1 MLTLTLAVAQNQSGL
16 IYFAGLVLV
25 LLVLLLLLYLWMGEK
40 RDKSDWLL
48 IKRDIIKRGKS
59 LFLPYTERFAEDI
72 ENGDKVFVQGKLS
85 RKVQIGLKTV
95 FWMLYFAIV
104 VTLCL
109 IMFYSENELYGML
122 IPALFIGI
130 QIIQSI
136 RTAYV
141 LNRAKRNI
149 IQYYPPMPKQQPFF
163 DYKGERITAKQIKQ
177 WQNEVRVW
185 LPMYLLIG
193 AAFVFVIYKT
203 LIN

>member
-1 MLTLTLAVAQNQSGL
+1 MLTLTLAVAQNQSGP

-25 LLVLLLLLYLWMGEK
+25 LLLLLLLLYLWMGEK

-72 ENGDKVFVQGKLS
+72 ENGDKVFIQGKLS
-85 RKVQIGLKTV
+85 RRLQLGLKTV
-95 FWMLYFAIV
+95 LWLLYIAIV

-141 LNRAKRNI
+141 LNRAKRKI
-149 IQYYPPMPKQQPFF
+149 IQYYPPMPKQQTYF

-177 WQNEVRVW
+177 WQNEVNIW
-185 LPMYLLIG
+185 LPISLLVL
-193 AAFVFVIYKT
+193 ALLVFITYKD
-203 LIN
+203 LVN